1 MVSLSFDVARTDDR
15 SFVGA
20 KFGLFS
26 LQHSCQFG
34 ENIILV
40 APNVESV
47 LSEQLFGGQVVDVV
61 RPLTVPTILAAAKGK
76 VTTDVKSRASDAVSA
91 VLTGALADVVE
102 LADLRDETSPAQYQ
116 SNVIVGQFVHRV
128 LSQQLQIV

>member
-1 MVSLSFDVARTDDR
+1 MVSLSFRVTSKDSG
-15 SFVGA
+15 SFLGTN
-20 KFGLFS
+20 FGLFS
-26 LQHSCQFG
+26 LQYFRQFG

-47 LSEQLFGGQVVDVV
+47 LCQQRFGGRVVDVV
-61 RPLTVPTILAAAKGK
+61 RPFTVLTKLAVAKDK

>member
-1 MVSLSFDVARTDDR
+1 MVSLSFRVTSKDSG
-15 SFVGA
+15 SFLGTN
-20 KFGLFS
+20 FGLFS
-26 LQHSCQFG
+26 LQYFRQFG

-47 LSEQLFGGQVVDVV
+47 LCQQRFGGRVVDVV
-61 RPLTVPTILAAAKGK
+61 RPLTVLTKLAAAKDK